1 MKTKRQGT
9 FLKDIGLIS
18 TIFIFLILFLAV
30 LNFLISVRFRTEY
43 QDQDRQRTASLA
55 VLCAGYLERIEDPA
69 LRQYLMLNLKAAFD
83 IERFLVI
90 GPDGRTIYDSSMD
103 LPGISTAQAIDI
115 RQIFRT
121 LPPPGRVVSRSNQ
134 CLYHDPEEEYY
145 FYASYISGYGKLD
158 ALFTWHLIYVTISL
172 IFVSFLGYYLI
183 RNLFLPMRYAA
194 GVATRYGIALKRED
208 FVAETFNE
216 LFKKMK
222 GQERLLTEF
231 AAYIAH
237 EFRNSIAAIAGHAR
251 LAEKGKK
258 DSAAA
263 IAAECRDMER
273 LIAGLLEYARPVHL
287 TPGPVDLAQLAED
300 IRQRSQPAAGVTIFT
315 AVEPAMVQGD
325 QDLLAAAALNL
336 VRNAI
341 EAVAESGGRVTIE
354 TGVESG
360 IPFLAVADT
369 GPGVDEAERDRIFS
383 PFYSRKETGVGLGLA
398 LVKKV
403 VEMHNARIE
412 IESSPGKG
420 SRFVIKFPAV

>member
-9 FLKDIGLIS
+9 FLKDISLIS
-18 TIFIFLILFLAV
+18 SIFIFLILFLAV
-30 LNFLISVRFRTEY
+30 LNFLISVRFRAEY
-43 QDQDRQRTASLA
+43 QNQDQERTAALA
-55 VLCAGYLERIEDPA
+55 VLCAGYLERVEDPS

-83 IERFLVI
+83 IERFIVA
-90 GPDGRTIYDSSMD
+90 GSDEQTIYDSSMD
-103 LPGISTAQAIDI
+103 LPGLSSSEPVNIH
-115 RQIFRT
+115 QIFRT
-121 LPPPGRVVSRSNQ
+121 LPRPGRVVSRGNQ
-134 CLYHDPEEEYY
+134 CLYHSPEGDYY
-145 FYASYISGYGKLD
+145 FYAIFITGYGKLD

-172 IFVSFLGYYLI
+172 IFVSFLGFFLI

-194 GVATRYGIALKRED
+194 GVATRYGIELKRED

-216 LFKKMK
+216 LLGKMK

-258 DSAAA
+258 ESAAA

-287 TPGPVDLAQLAED
+287 NPVPVDLAALAED
-300 IRQRSQPAAGVTIFT
+300 IRTRSQVPSGVMITAAVQPAVA
-315 AVEPAMVQGD
+315 QGD
-325 QDLLAAAALNL
+325 WDLLAAAVANL
-336 VRNAI
+336 VRNAV
-341 EAVAESGGRVTIE
+341 EAVAGSGTVTIE
-354 TGVESG
+354 TGVADG
-360 IPFLAVADT
+360 HPFLAVQDT
-369 GPGVDEAERDRIFS
+369 GPGVDEAERERIFS
-383 PFYSRKETGVGLGLA
+383 PFYSRKETGIGLGLA

-403 VEMHNARIE
+403 VEMHNAHIE

-420 SRFVIKFPAV
+420 SRFVITFPAV